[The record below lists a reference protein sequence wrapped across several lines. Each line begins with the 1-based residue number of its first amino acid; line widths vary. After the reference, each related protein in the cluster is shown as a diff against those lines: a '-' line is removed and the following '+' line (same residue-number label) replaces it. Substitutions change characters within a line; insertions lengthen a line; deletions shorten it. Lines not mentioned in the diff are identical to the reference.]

1 MTDFSAVEVTDVPVE
16 LEWTRVERIFLAILR
31 RVPWMSQTGGSDRVL
46 TAFRGSV
53 WTIVGYGGSQVLRL
67 VSMVILARHLLSP
80 QAFGLVAL
88 VNVFLSGL
96 ALFTDLGIGTDVIQH
111 KRGDEPAFV
120 NTAYLIQAVRGTLLF
135 LIAASLAYPFA
146 HFYKQ
151 PQILLLAII
160 ASISVLV
167 QGLASG
173 SVWTRTRHVQLGT
186 ITMLR
191 IGAETIGLIVS
202 IVWAIFS
209 PTAWAIVV
217 GRVAAELFFTI
228 SSHFIRDHRVSRTWD
243 SQAAK
248 EILAFGTGMFVSSAT
263 YFLAGESERLV
274 IGKFIT
280 LAMLG
285 CFSLALSI
293 TSAATQGIL
302 RLLAQVFFPMIAV
315 SVRKNIGLAASQYRK
330 ARLTLLVA
338 SAGIGVVCIVFG
350 NVIVAHLLGPK
361 YAMAGWMLQL
371 LGFRASLELF
381 TSLTTQMLFALGTSK
396 YAAAGNIAKLAF
408 LGVGL
413 TVAFTKYGFYAAVWV
428 LALSSF
434 FAYIP
439 LLYGIRKHFP
449 QAFRGEL
456 ATFGGFIAIC
466 GVAALAMKI
475 FA

>member
-1 MTDFSAVEVTDVPVE
+1 
-16 LEWTRVERIFLAILR
+16 LAIVR
-31 RVPWMSQTGGSDRVL
+31 RVPWMAETSGTDRVL

-67 VSMVILARHLLSP
+67 VSMVILARHLLGP

-120 NTAYLIQAVRGTLLF
+120 NTAFLIQAIRGSLLF
-135 LIAASLAYPFA
+135 ILAASLAYPFA
-146 HFYKQ
+146 HFYHQ
-151 PQILLLAII
+151 PEILLLAIV

-167 QGLASG
+167 QGFSSG

-186 ITMLR
+186 ITLLR
-191 IGAETIGLIVS
+191 IGAEATGLLVS
-202 IVWAIFS
+202 ILWALVS
-209 PTAWAIVV
+209 PTAWAIVG
-217 GRVAAELFFTI
+217 GRVAAETFFTVG
-228 SSHFIRDHRVSRTWD
+228 SHFLRDQPVTRVWD
-243 SQAAK
+243 RQAAK
-248 EILAFGTGMFVSSAT
+248 EIMAFGTGMFVSSAT

-302 RLLAQVFFPMIAV
+302 RLLSQVFFPMIAV
-315 SVRKNIGLAASQYRK
+315 SVRKNLALAATQYQK

-338 SAGIGVVCIVFG
+338 SGAVAAGSIIGGNFIV
-350 NVIVAHLLGPK
+350 IHLLGPK

-371 LGFRASLELF
+371 LGFRAALELF

-396 YAAAGNIAKLAF
+396 YAAAGNVCKLLF
-408 LGVGL
+408 LAVGL
-413 TVAFTKYGFYAAVWV
+413 TVAFTKFGFYAAVWV
-428 LALSSF
+428 LALSSL

-439 LLYGIRKHFP
+439 LLYGIKTHFR
-449 QAFRGEL
+449 QALKGEL
-456 ATFGGFIAIC
+456 AAFAAFIAVC
-466 GVAALAMKI
+466 GAAAFLMKLVG
-475 FA
+475 

>member
-1 MTDFSAVEVTDVPVE
+1 LSDFSAVEVTDVPAE
-16 LEWTRVERIFLAILR
+16 LEWTRVERVFLAIAR
-31 RVPWMSQTGGSDRVL
+31 RVPWMAETAGTDRVL

-67 VSMVILARHLLSP
+67 VSMVILARHLLGP

-96 ALFTDLGIGTDVIQH
+96 SLFTDLGIGTDVIQH
-111 KRGDEPAFV
+111 KRGDEAPFV
-120 NTAYLIQAVRGTLLF
+120 NTAFLIQAVRGSLLF
-135 LIAASLAYPFA
+135 LIAASMAYPFA
-146 HFYKQ
+146 HFYHQ
-151 PQILLLAII
+151 PEIRLLAIV

-167 QGLASG
+167 QGFSSG

-186 ITMLR
+186 VTLLR
-191 IGAETIGLIVS
+191 IGAEVTGLVVS
-202 IVWAIFS
+202 IVWAVVS

-228 SSHFIRDHRVSRTWD
+228 GSHFMRDQWVSLKWD

-293 TSAATQGIL
+293 TSTATQGIL

-315 SVRKNIGLAASQYRK
+315 SVRKNVGLAASQYRK

-338 SAGIGVVCIVFG
+338 SGGIAVSCIVGG
-350 NVIVAHLLGPK
+350 NFIVAHVLGPK
-361 YAMAGWMLQL
+361 YSMAGWMLQL
-371 LGFRASLELF
+371 LGFRAALELF
-381 TSLTTQMLFALGTSK
+381 TALTTQMLFALGTSK
-396 YAAAGNIAKLAF
+396 YAAAGNICKLAF

-413 TVAFTKYGFYAAVWV
+413 AIAFTKFGFYAAVWV
-428 LALSSF
+428 LALSSL

-439 LLYGIRKHFP
+439 LLYGIKTHFR
-449 QAFRGEL
+449 QALRGEL
-456 ATFGGFIAIC
+456 ATFAAFIAIS
-466 GVAALAMKI
+466 GAAAFVMKI
-475 FA
+475 LG